1 MHTSF
6 RQIKFAF
13 LAATLSSMPATDFP
27 NFTPFLFETFV
38 ASLTVLKRDK
48 KDMKRWREQIE
59 FFSNSMSSSRKALD
73 YVRIYCGIQS
83 LHHFGL
89 ESLYSPFG
97 RRKYLLT
104 TLFYWLHIHALS
116 HISRAAHKAFPTTAL
131 LFQTGNECLGK
142 TAP

>member
-1 MHTSF
+1 
-6 RQIKFAF
+6 
-13 LAATLSSMPATDFP
+13 
-27 NFTPFLFETFV
+27 
-38 ASLTVLKRDK
+38 
-48 KDMKRWREQIE
+48 MKIWREQIE
-59 FFSNSMSSSRKALD
+59 FSSNSMSSSRKALD

-83 LHHFGL
+83 LHHL
-89 ESLYSPFG
+89 LYSPFG